1 MVSFRKPTTDRALLE
16 AAERVRHAW
25 NAALEARDTDAAVA
39 LYAED
44 ATLESPLIR
53 YLLRTDRGVLH
64 GREEICRFLPR
75 VWANQ
80 PAERRTFRHDV
91 FTDGRTMMWEYP
103 RQTPDGDQMDF
114 AEVMEL
120 SSGLIRNHR
129 VYWGWYGVR
138 TLTSKSHLR

>member
-1 MVSFRKPTTDRALLE
+1 MVSFRQPTTDRPLLE
-16 AAERVRHAW
+16 AAERVHHAW

-53 YLLRTDRGVLH
+53 YLLRIDRGVLH
-64 GREEICRFLPR
+64 GREEIRRFLPR

-120 SSGLIRNHR
+120 SSGLIRYHR

-138 TLTSKSHLR
+138 TLTSESHRR